1 MNDFSKVDLFDWARF
16 VSAQEQDYQ
25 KALSELKNGRKETH
39 WIWYIFPQIDGLG
52 VSSIAQNYSIKSLEE
67 ANAYLSHPVLGPRL
81 VECAEALCGV
91 DGKTAREI
99 MGSPDD
105 LKLKSSMTLFELA
118 DESLAVFSQV
128 LEKYYGG
135 VRDEKTISLVGS
147 TPY

>member
-1 MNDFSKVDLFDWARF
+1 MSDFSKVDLFDLARF

-67 ANAYLSHPVLGPRL
+67 AKAYLSHPVLGPRL
-81 VECAEALCGV
+81 VECAEALRGV